1 MMTALK
7 KSVRII
13 HMGLVLLLASGIVVS
28 ADTENLSRMDRV
40 LKQLEVLENEPGNL
54 RPEQRRAIQNI
65 RAIIGRYPEKIA
77 APPPHLVEPCKREMI
92 NNEDGTFTF
101 VIETEKELQA
111 WLLPV
116 NSNEF
121 NQGMNW
127 HDARERVKTYNLN
140 GIRGWKL
147 PPVEVLYGI
156 HKVSSDCPGKFVK
169 VTGAP
174 IIHGQFYHFAYWT
187 SSEYSFVDASEKYH
201 ADAVSLYSGNVIH
214 ERKENIG
221 ILWPAKLLKRES
233 LADIKQKELLLD

>member
-1 MMTALK
+1 MPAGYTA
-7 KSVRII
+7 
-13 HMGLVLLLASGIVVS
+13 
-28 ADTENLSRMDRV
+28 ADTATYSQISRI
-40 LKQLEVLENEPGNL
+40 LKQLEILENAPGNL
-54 RPEQRRAIQNI
+54 RPEQLRAIQNI
-65 RAIIGRYPEKIA
+65 RSIIERSSEKIA
-77 APPPHLVEPCKREMI
+77 APPPHVIEPCKREMI

-101 VIETEKELQA
+101 VIETKKELQA

-127 HDARERVKTYNLN
+127 RDAREKVKEYNLN
-140 GIRGWKL
+140 GIRGWEL

-174 IIHGQFYHFAYWT
+174 IIRGQFYHFAYWT
-187 SSEYSFVDASEKYH
+187 SAEYSFVDASEKYH

-221 ILWPAKLLKRES
+221 IAWPAKLISKETIS
-233 LADIKQKELLLD
+233 DIKRKELLQD

>member
-1 MMTALK
+1 MAPR
-7 KSVRII
+7 VRVMNTLVASLCIFMII
-13 HMGLVLLLASGIVVS
+13 AGYAA
-28 ADTENLSRMDRV
+28 ADTATSSQISRI
-40 LKQLEVLENEPGNL
+40 LKQLEVLEKDPGNL
-54 RPEQRRAIQNI
+54 RPEQLRAIQNI
-65 RAIIGRYPEKIA
+65 RSLIERSPGKIA
-77 APPPHLVEPCKREMI
+77 APPPHIIEPCKREMI

-127 HDARERVKTYNLN
+127 HDARERVKDYNLN
-140 GIRGWKL
+140 GIRGWEL

-174 IIHGQFYHFAYWT
+174 IIRGQFYHFAYWT
-187 SSEYSFVDASEKYH
+187 SAEFSFVDASEKYH

-221 ILWPAKLLKRES
+221 IVWPAKLISKES
-233 LADIKQKELLLD
+233 LSDIKKKELLQD

>member
-1 MMTALK
+1 MVPQKRMIATFVTSLCFF
-7 KSVRII
+7 
-13 HMGLVLLLASGIVVS
+13 LAPAGYAA
-28 ADTENLSRMDRV
+28 ADTEAPSQISRIK
-40 LKQLEVLENEPGNL
+40 KQLEILEKAPENL
-54 RPEQRRAIQNI
+54 RPEQQQAIQNI
-65 RAIIGRYPEKIA
+65 RAIIENYPGKMI
-77 APPPHLVEPCKREMI
+77 APPPHVVEPCKREMI

-101 VIETEKELQA
+101 IIETKRELQA

-127 HDARERVKTYNLN
+127 HDARERVKEYDIN

-174 IIHGQFYHFAYWT
+174 IIRGQFYHFAYWT
-187 SSEYSFVDASEKYH
+187 SSEFSFVDASEKYH

-221 ILWPAKLLKRES
+221 ILWPAKLLRKES
-233 LADIKQKELLLD
+233 LTDIKKKELTVD

>member
-1 MMTALK
+1 MALNSRK
-7 KSVRII
+7 VITFI
-13 HMGLVLLLASGIVVS
+13 AGLCIFLVTNGYAV
-28 ADTENLSRMDRV
+28 ADTTTPSQIGRI
-40 LKQLEVLENEPGNL
+40 LKQLEILEQAPGNL
-54 RPEQRRAIQNI
+54 RPQQHQAIQNI
-65 RAIIGRYPEKIA
+65 RNIIRQRPEKIA
-77 APPPHLVEPCKREMI
+77 SPPPHVIEPCKREMI

-101 VIETEKELQA
+101 VIETKKELQA

-127 HDARERVKTYNLN
+127 HDAREKVKAYNLN
-140 GIRGWKL
+140 GIHGWGL

-187 SSEYSFVDASEKYH
+187 SSEFSFVDASEKYH

-221 ILWPAKLLKRES
+221 IVWPAKLISKES
-233 LADIKQKELLLD
+233 LSDMKKKELPKD